1 MSSIDKGK
9 GKPRDTAQ
17 EVPTLDMTKIQ
28 AGDKH
33 STPRTSD
40 FLHKEAYDHLGQN
53 PSQEVMNDALAS
65 EAHYRSLPKGSMNSL
80 HSMIGDGLRRD
91 LPSTSAL
98 SAAREELSSI
108 RQDLQAFKDGMVK
121 RELRLASPTPDSGN
135 VYTFTLKRYEGPASE
150 TESKSKKYEGEA
162 SEVNRINGLRPQALA
177 KTTLHRGDINRYLQN
192 VKTGEGRHSIRGFK
206 VVGDTGDIR
215 DRVEE

>member
-80 HSMIGDGLRRD
+80 HSMIGDGLRRE

-98 SAAREELSSI
+98 SAAREEFSSI
-108 RQDLQAFKDGMVK
+108 RRDLQAFKDGKIK
-121 RELRLASPTPDSGN
+121 REIRLASPTPDSEHI
-135 VYTFTLKRYEGPASE
+135 YTITLKRGRNGGQYEGLIP
-150 TESKSKKYEGEA
+150 EA
-162 SEVNRINGLRPQALA
+162 NRINRLRPQVSAETRLRNWDIA
-177 KTTLHRGDINRYLQN
+177 QYLTNVNRG
-192 VKTGEGRHSIRGFK
+192 GGRSSIKGFE

>member
-1 MSSIDKGK
+1 MKRNDTGSSNK
-9 GKPRDTAQ
+9 RQ
-17 EVPTLDMTKIQ
+17 RDMTYQPDFSQPLFQEQSHPPTDFSRQQ
-28 AGDKH
+28 AQQLL
-33 STPRTSD
+33 SD
-40 FLHKEAYDHLGQN
+40 QVPLNPILDHKQAEIDSN
-53 PSQEVMNDALAS
+53 
-65 EAHYRSLPKGSMNSL
+65 AHYGSLPHK
-80 HSMIGDGLRRD
+80 DLRFHFGRAA
-91 LPSTSAL
+91 AL
-98 SAAREELSSI
+98 SNTQRELSSI